1 MLVTVPYILT
11 SSNSQIVDLKK
22 KKQDEFTYRFSLLCN
37 IVINSVLLIEILN
50 LKTFYL
56 MMITTSNLLILAS
69 QQKSQTKRK
78 LKYFVEPRL
87 TWLLR
92 SLKRK
97 NTQALLQTF
106 GLVESYFMLF
116 FVEIFLIKDQL
127 MKNYMREYVHVHP
140 DFLII

>member
-1 MLVTVPYILT
+1 MLGTAHYILT

-22 KKQDEFTYRFSLLCN
+22 KKQDEFTYRFSLRCN

-69 QQKSQTKRK
+69 QQRFQMKRK
-78 LKYFVEPRL
+78 LKYFVELLL

-92 SLKRK
+92 LLKRK
-97 NTQALLQTF
+97 NTQVLLPTF
-106 GLVESYFMLF
+106 GLVESYFMLS
-116 FVEIFLIKDQL
+116 FVEIFLIKDRP
-127 MKNYMREYVHVHP
+127 MKNYMQGYVHVHL

>member
-69 QQKSQTKRK
+69 QQRFQMKRK
-78 LKYFVEPRL
+78 LKYFVELLL

-92 SLKRK
+92 LLKRK
-97 NTQALLQTF
+97 NTQVLLPTF
-106 GLVESYFMLF
+106 GLVESYSMLS
-116 FVEIFLIKDQL
+116 FVEIFLIKDRL
-127 MKNYMREYVHVHP
+127 MKNYMQEYVHAHL